1 VNELTQPGRL
11 RRVRATAHAKL
22 TLSLEVLGRRKDGYH
37 DLEVLAVSI
46 GDPTDVVEVEAVP
59 HPAGVTL
66 EIAGDVE
73 YVPTGRDNLAARA
86 AEDLLIEAGRSG
98 HGVRMWLRKGIPAGA
113 GLGGGSADAAAAL
126 AAVRRMLDVDVD
138 DAGLHRLAAGVGS
151 DVPFCL
157 LGGAAWM
164 RGRGEELEP
173 VSLDGTLPIV
183 VAIPPLR
190 LATPAVYAAWDELG
204 GPVAERRLEPPPAV
218 AGLID
223 ELANDLEAAAEAVDP
238 RLRSFREDLEEVAR
252 GPALL
257 AGSGSAYAILPHVET
272 VAQASDLAR
281 RIGRKL
287 RVPVVGTTATTAG
300 VRLSA

>member
-1 VNELTQPGRL
+1 
-11 RRVRATAHAKL
+11 
-22 TLSLEVLGRRKDGYH
+22 LSLEVLGRRKDGYH
-37 DLEVLAVSI
+37 DLEALAVSI
-46 GDPTDVVEVEAVP
+46 GDPSDVVEVEAVP

-66 EIAGDVE
+66 EIAGDVDH
-73 YVPTGRDNLAARA
+73 VPTGRDNLAARA

-138 DAGLHRLAAGVGS
+138 DAGLHQLAAGVGS

-164 RGRGEELEP
+164 RGRGDELEP

-183 VAIPPLR
+183 VAIPPFR

-204 GPVAERRLEPPPAV
+204 GPVADRRLEPPPAV
-218 AGLID
+218 AGIID
-223 ELANDLEAAAEAVDP
+223 ELANDLEAAAEAVEP
-238 RLRSFREDLEEVAR
+238 RLRSFREDLEEIVRA
-252 GPALL
+252 PAIL
-257 AGSGSAYAILPHVET
+257 AGSGSAYAVMPAVDT

-281 RIGRKL
+281 RVGRRL
-287 RVPVVGTTATTAG
+287 RVPVVGTTAAATG

>member
-1 VNELTQPGRL
+1 MNELTQPGRL
-11 RRVRATAHAKL
+11 ARVRATAHAKL

-37 DLEVLAVSI
+37 DLEALAVSI
-46 GDPTDVVEVEAVP
+46 GDPSDVVEVEAVP

-66 EIAGDVE
+66 EIAGDVDH
-73 YVPTGRDNLAARA
+73 VPTGRDNLAARA

-113 GLGGGSADAAAAL
+113 GLGGGSADA
-126 AAVRRMLDVDVD
+126 VRRMLDVDVD
-138 DAGLHRLAAGVGS
+138 DAGLHQLAAGVGS

-164 RGRGEELEP
+164 RGRGDELEP

-183 VAIPPLR
+183 VAIPPFR

-204 GPVAERRLEPPPAV
+204 GPVADRRLEPPPAV
-218 AGLID
+218 AGIID
-223 ELANDLEAAAEAVDP
+223 ELANDLEAAAEAVEP
-238 RLRSFREDLEEVAR
+238 RLRSFREDLEEIVRA
-252 GPALL
+252 PAIL
-257 AGSGSAYAILPHVET
+257 AGSGSAYAVMPAVDT

-281 RIGRKL
+281 RVGRRL
-287 RVPVVGTTATTAG
+287 RVPVVGTTAAATG